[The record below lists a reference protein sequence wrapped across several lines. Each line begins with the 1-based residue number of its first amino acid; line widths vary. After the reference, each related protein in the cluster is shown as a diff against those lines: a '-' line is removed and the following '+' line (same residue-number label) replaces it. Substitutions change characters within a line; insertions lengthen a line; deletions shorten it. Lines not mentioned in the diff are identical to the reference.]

1 MNVGQ
6 SLHLNKDSYTYS
18 LPDKSGTFALSSDIP
33 NNIYCAPSSYKKLVG
48 VTTISSGF
56 NIYRNLSLN
65 LSYSVLYC
73 FCSTD
78 LTPGVGTKYTAHA
91 IGFRINEGGSTSGE
105 GEVYAIMAASNFSL
119 GGYFAYPIS
128 LSINN

>member
-56 NIYRNLSLN
+56 NIYRDLSLN
-65 LSYSVLYC
+65 LSYGVLYC
-73 FCSTD
+73 FCSNTI
-78 LTPGVGTKYTAHA
+78 TPGVGTKYTAAA
-91 IGFRINEGGSTSGE
+91 IGFRISEVDPTSGD
-105 GEVYAIMAASNFSL
+105 GEVYAIMAVSNFNL